1 MPKCQYCGREFIPG
15 SKYCKGCSATLP
27 RYKGILNGEYI
38 REDEVTKQVLEDP
51 GYIPFLDIPLVGES

>member
-15 SKYCKGCSATLP
+15 GKCCKGCGAPIP

>member
-1 MPKCQYCGREFIPG
+1 MPKCQYCGREFVPG
-15 SKYCKGCSATLP
+15 RKFCKGCGAPLP

-51 GYIPFLDIPLVGES
+51 GYIPFLDIPLVSEV